1 MSTEPS
7 VDVTG
12 AGDRRRWWGLAFI
25 ALGVAMII
33 VDATIVNVA
42 VPSIINDLHIT
53 STQAQWIQEAYTLV
67 FASTLL
73 VFGRLADRF
82 GRRLLFLVG
91 VATFTFSSVLAAMAP
106 SGTVLIAARV
116 AQGIGGA
123 MMLPTSLSLLNAGFR
138 GKDRAVAFAIWG
150 STIGGAAALGP
161 LLGGWLTTSFSWRWA
176 FGINIPLGLAV
187 AIGTLVFVR
196 ESKEGAVA
204 GGADYLGA
212 ALSVVGFTG
221 IVFGLIEG
229 RNYGW
234 WSLEKPF
241 TFLSWTWTSVLS
253 PVPVAFAVG
262 GAALVLF
269 VALERRRNAAGLPV
283 LLDLGLFRISSFRNG
298 NVVALIVSLGEF
310 GILFSLPLWFQN
322 VRGFSAFETGA
333 ALLPLA
339 FGSFAASGLGAQL
352 TQRRGAV
359 VSVRLGILLEIIGI
373 VSLGLAISATRAWWP
388 TLPALFVYGLG
399 VGLATA
405 QITGVVLVDVPVA
418 KSGQGSGTQ
427 STSRQIGSAL
437 GIAILGTV
445 LFTALGANL
454 DRQLEQVPGL
464 SAQQRAAAVESV
476 KVTAGA
482 VIPDLESN
490 PVTRPIAQDAK
501 VALSRAS
508 SLSAFVAAGFLGLG
522 LLASFALHGRANDA
536 EATADGRRVGPDG
549 DPHSPG
555 RLQSLRGPRRGWVGS
570 AELGGSA
577 AVSPV

>member
-1 MSTEPS
+1 MSNES
-7 VDVTG
+7 AVDVTG
-12 AGDRRRWWGLAFI
+12 THDRRRWWGLAFI

-42 VPSIINDLHIT
+42 VPTIIDELHIT
-53 STQAQWIQEAYTLV
+53 STQAQWVQEAYTLV

-82 GRRLLFLVG
+82 GRRLLFLLG
-91 VATFTFSSVLAAMAP
+91 VAIFTASSVLAAMAP
-106 SGTVLIAARV
+106 DGTALIAARV

-138 GKDRAVAFAIWG
+138 GKDRAIAFAIWG
-150 STIGGAAALGP
+150 STIGGTAALGP
-161 LLGGWLTTSFSWRWA
+161 LLGGWLTTSYSWRWA
-176 FGINIPLGLAV
+176 FGINIPLGIAV

-212 ALSVVGFTG
+212 LLSVVGFTG

-234 WSLEKPF
+234 WSLDKPF
-241 TFLSWTWTSVLS
+241 TFLKWTWTWSIS
-253 PVPVAFAVG
+253 PVLVAFAVG
-262 GAALVLF
+262 VAALALF
-269 VALERRRNAAGLPV
+269 VWLERRRHAAGLPV
-283 LLDLGLFRISSFRNG
+283 LLDLDLFRISSFRNG

-339 FGSFAASGLGAQL
+339 LGSFAASGFGAQL
-352 TQRRGAV
+352 AQNRGAV
-359 VSVRLGILLEIIGI
+359 FAVRLGIVLEIVGI

-454 DRQLEQVPGL
+454 DRQLEQVPSL

-482 VIPDLESN
+482 VIPELESN
-490 PVTRPIAQDAK
+490 PVTQPIAQRAQ
-501 VALSRAS
+501 VALSKAS
-508 SLSAFVAAGFLGLG
+508 SLSAYVAAGFLGLG
-522 LLASFALHGRANDA
+522 LLASFALHGRATGIAAPPKDERVEPA
-536 EATADGRRVGPDG
+536 GEADVEVTSGP
-549 DPHSPG
+549 
-555 RLQSLRGPRRGWVGS
+555 
-570 AELGGSA
+570 
-577 AVSPV
+577 